1 MQERAKAMSH
11 KLLADASF
19 FAFIEEIDRDR
30 AAELQREACPRC
42 GSPLDQAPYWRK
54 PRGDPRAELGQV
66 MVRRPSLCCRR
77 DGCRRRLTPPQLRFL
92 PRRCYLAAVVV
103 LATAIASGE
112 TAARRAEVARLV
124 GASPSTV
131 SRWLSWWRERFP
143 ASPLWRER
151 RGRLTSPVDEL
162 SLPASLLA
170 VFERMKGGA
179 EAVVGLLR
187 FLSLA

>member
-1 MQERAKAMSH
+1 MSH

-30 AAELQREACPRC
+30 AAEAQRGACPHC
-42 GSPLDQAPYWRK
+42 GAPLDQAPFWRK
-54 PRGDPRAELGQV
+54 PRGDPRAELGHV
-66 MVRRPSLCCRR
+66 MIRRPSFCCRR

-103 LATAIASGE
+103 LCAAIAGGE
-112 TAARRAEVARLV
+112 TTARRAEVARLV

-131 SRWLSWWRERFP
+131 SRWLSWWREHFP

-151 RGRLTSPVDEL
+151 RGRLARPVDE
-162 SLPASLLA
+162 SALPASLLA
-170 VFERMKGGA
+170 VFERVKAGA
-179 EAVVGLLR
+179 EAVLGLLR
-187 FLSLA
+187 FLILA